1 LVNVDGSVWAG
12 RSYLTSSSVH
22 ALWQELNVMDLDGDL
37 SVWRMKVLAFESL
50 HLHGSHGPGQHGMA
64 SRVFL

>member
-1 LVNVDGSVWAG
+1 MLYCV
-12 RSYLTSSSVH
+12 R
-22 ALWQELNVMDLDGDL
+22 QELNVMDLDGDL